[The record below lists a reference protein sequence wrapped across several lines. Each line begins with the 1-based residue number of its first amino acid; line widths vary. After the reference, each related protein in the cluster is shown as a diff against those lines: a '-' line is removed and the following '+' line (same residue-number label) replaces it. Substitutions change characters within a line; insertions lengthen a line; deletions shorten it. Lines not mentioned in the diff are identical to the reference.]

1 MLVLLSIVLV
11 LTSGRSDRGRSYDAS
26 ETSPRGDYGRDRT
39 PTRKTSFDSA
49 PQKPSI
55 PSSLSGSSYSSYKT
69 AEERAAFV
77 KQQAEQRMA
86 ERLAALGLKPPS
98 KSGESLQQ
106 RQDRENKEREERLRQ
121 AEVEDAKREQERQRR
136 LTDEQV
142 SPLNVTKPS
151 GKKPP
156 PPPSRKVRTDS
167 IDQRSDAGRKTEEVH
182 SPRKEQ
188 ASWEQSVKEQ
198 QNVERDDIKQL
209 EYTLLSLTFQHR
221 N

>member
-1 MLVLLSIVLV
+1 MPVLVSIVLV

-26 ETSPRGDYGRDRT
+26 ETSPRYDYSRDRT
-39 PTRKTSFDSA
+39 PTRKASFASA

-55 PSSLSGSSYSSYKT
+55 PSSSSGSSYSSYKT
-69 AEERAAFV
+69 AEERAAFI

-86 ERLAALGLKPPS
+86 ERLAALGLKPLS

-106 RQDRENKEREERLRQ
+106 RQDRESKEREERLRQ

-136 LTDEQV
+136 LAEEQV
-142 SPLNVTKPS
+142 SPPNVTKPS

-167 IDQRSDAGRKTEEVH
+167 IGQRSDAGRKTEEVH

-188 ASWEQSVKEQ
+188 ASWDQYIEGQ
-198 QNVERDDIKQL
+198 QNAERDDIKQL
-209 EYTLLSLTFQHR
+209 VYTLLGLNSRHG